1 MVKLVVNVMVKKVL
15 YDLEIFV
22 NFMVEVDLIGCLYWF
37 EIEEE
42 WMSEGCKVSI
52 YRCYNYL
59 ISVKL

>member
-1 MVKLVVNVMVKKVL
+1 MVKKVL